1 MLGILFPS
9 IFFSFIVSFF
19 FFFLFNLFYPWLCWG
34 LVVACG
40 LFTVARVLSCPKAC
54 GILVPQPGIE
64 PTSPALEGRFPT
76 TGPPGKFSE
85 FLFNWEA
92 FHQLFCILYWWKVKG
107 GHKPIGQGQVSLWN
121 KEKEEFLKHCFWRS
135 YQDEIFL
142 WSGGMWALSS
152 KRCCLTSSSCS
163 AWPKLGVSASLTPP
177 SSLPWSS
184 NHLFPGWVI
193 IFRSASWPFCWFS
206 RLDGMAVIKVTL
218 NRVELL

>member
-1 MLGILFPS
+1 MLGP
-9 IFFSFIVSFF
+9 
-19 FFFLFNLFYPWLCWG
+19 C
-34 LVVACG
+34 CG
-40 LFTVARVLSCPKAC
+40 MWALHCGSCAQLPQGMWDLSS
-54 GILVPQPGIE
+54 
-64 PTSPALEGRFPT
+64 PTRDRTHISCIGRQIPNP
-76 TGPPGKFSE
+76 GPPGKFSE

-218 NRVELL
+218 NRVELLQRTVCP